1 MKRALQLLGLVAI
14 AASPAFAGIPV
25 PPVTTTP
32 EPMSLALV
40 ATGAVAL
47 GAGAWY
53 RNRKR

>member
-1 MKRALQLLGLVAI
+1 MKRALQLLGLLAI
-14 AASPAFAGIPV
+14 AAAPAYAGI

-40 ATGAVAL
+40 ATGAAAL
-47 GAGAWY
+47 GVGAWY